1 MLKVLFNCCRTWGL
15 YEGDN
20 PVCKVKFRK
29 EPKVRLRWLEIEEEH
44 RLLSEL
50 PTASLRALVTVG
62 AHCGLRIKAEALTLR
77 WDSVDLKRGL
87 LTVEAAYAKNGRTR
101 SIPLNS
107 TARMALRALKAT
119 ATSEYVFV
127 NEDGNAYNSVRS
139 IFKRACRRANLTG
152 ITPHTLRHTFAS
164 RLVMHGVDLRTVQ
177 ELGGWQTLAMVE
189 RYAHLS
195 PAHKAQAV
203 ERIALPHTCRT
214 EIDAGFILASGQ

>member
-87 LTVEAAYAKNGRTR
+87 LTVKAAYAK
-101 SIPLNS
+101 
-107 TARMALRALKAT
+107 MAAPAL
-119 ATSEYVFV
+119 S
-127 NEDGNAYNSVRS
+127 S
-139 IFKRACRRANLTG
+139 
-152 ITPHTLRHTFAS
+152 
-164 RLVMHGVDLRTVQ
+164 
-177 ELGGWQTLAMVE
+177 
-189 RYAHLS
+189 
-195 PAHKAQAV
+195 
-203 ERIALPHTCRT
+203 
-214 EIDAGFILASGQ
+214 